1 MLVATTDLANPEHEG
16 GNSTKHHLLSPGERK
31 EERKKKGR
39 QRAATPQRARNTRD
53 WREREAVT
61 LVASRAKAAAWRET
75 AFGARARP
83 LACAASQAEKKR
95 ELLACRWSQ
104 AGEGVLHERMQ
115 RLDAVQATKQP
126 DIGSHG
132 PGWAKTRQPNAPL
145 VGGTNDRLAGPCT
158 INPCRPAAC
167 S

>member
-1 MLVATTDLANPEHEG
+1 MTTNPNQIPIDRGKGETQKMLVATTDLANPEHEG

-132 PGWAKTRQPNAPL
+132 PGWAKTRQPNAPIFL
-145 VGGTNDRLAGPCT
+145 T
-158 INPCRPAAC
+158 
-167 S
+167 